1 MPAGVD
7 LGGASCAGCFVFSSI
22 SRIHSATNAPTAQS
36 KKWPSEGVRCGTIF
50 CAPRSSIAWPEDWR
64 VECEVEDGGIEVTIF
79 SGPNA
84 HERAVRYASCQY
96 GDFEEVALT
105 PTRNRCD
112 PDLPALSK

>member
-1 MPAGVD
+1 
-7 LGGASCAGCFVFSSI
+7 
-22 SRIHSATNAPTAQS
+22 
-36 KKWPSEGVRCGTIF
+36 
-50 CAPRSSIAWPEDWR
+50 
-64 VECEVEDGGIEVTIF
+64 VTIF